1 MLALPLSQHSDD
13 KRQMSQTKKQQL
25 LDAALRLFIEQGIQA
40 TATAKIAKTAGVANG
55 TLFHHFANKQALV
68 EALHLSIKEEMAQAI
83 TPPDSSLA
91 LREQLIHLWQAAIQ
105 WGLSHPQKFQFLRQ
119 LANDPQYPLSQQH
132 AMLSLALPLL
142 PQLIAQGQSEGILAD
157 WPQALILNTCHSQ
170 FLSTVSLFTEQPEL
184 AIDPACLQAAFDML
198 WYGMARR

>member
-1 MLALPLSQHSDD
+1 
-13 KRQMSQTKKQQL
+13 MSLTKKQQL
-25 LDAALRLFIEQGIQA
+25 LDAALNLFIQQGIQA
-40 TATAKIAKTAGVANG
+40 TATAKIAKAAGVANG
-55 TLFHHFANKQALV
+55 TLFHHFASKQALV
-68 EALHLSIKEEMAQAI
+68 EALHLNIKEEMAQAM
-83 TPPDSSLA
+83 TPPDPNLP
-91 LREQLIHLWQAAIQ
+91 LREQMIHLWQAAIR

-142 PQLIAQGQSEGILAD
+142 PQLIKQGQKAGILAD

-184 AIDPACLQAAFDML
+184 AKDPTYQQAAFDIL
-198 WYGMARR
+198 WYGMAHR